1 MLIVNRL
8 DGYLALWGSMEEVM
22 VYTLLYMVL
31 ACLCPVGGSPGRVLS
46 IKHFNIQQ
54 SNNQTLSELIIALV
68 HKQQISLCAFH

>member
-8 DGYLALWGSMEEVM
+8 DGHLAARGSMDEAM
-22 VYTLLYMVL
+22 VYTLLYMVP
-31 ACLCPVGGSPGRVLS
+31 ACLCPVGGSPGRGVS
-46 IKHFNIQQ
+46 TKHFNIQH

>member
-8 DGYLALWGSMEEVM
+8 DGHLAARGSMDEVLGH
-22 VYTLLYMVL
+22 TLLYMVV
-31 ACLCPVGGSPGRVLS
+31 ASLCSVGGSPGRALS
-46 IKHFNIQQ
+46 TKHFNIQQ